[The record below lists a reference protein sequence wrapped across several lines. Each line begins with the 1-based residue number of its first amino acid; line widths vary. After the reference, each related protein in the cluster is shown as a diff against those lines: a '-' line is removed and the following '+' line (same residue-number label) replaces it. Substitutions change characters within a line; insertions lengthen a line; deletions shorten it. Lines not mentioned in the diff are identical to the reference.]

1 MTNASK
7 NPGYFT
13 DGYGATATGLP
24 LVGGLIRRDE
34 MAAGTIDHAL
44 AFDIPQPE
52 ARRVVWPA
60 NRTDGIAAASA
71 GSIPEGTRFRLDPAL
86 DIAALRLP
94 RAAAAM
100 ARAVQKYGMVVIDR
114 SSSVTFKAEDPARFG
129 MDPWPG
135 LFGTPW
141 PNVMLRGFPWSRLQ
155 VVVPTRAAFESP
167 APVVT
172 PPKPPVVT
180 PPVKP
185 AASKPRKVAV
195 ARKPARAK
203 RGHRAR
209 RR

>member
-1 MTNASK
+1 
-7 NPGYFT
+7 
-13 DGYGATATGLP
+13 
-24 LVGGLIRRDE
+24 
-34 MAAGTIDHAL
+34 
-44 AFDIPQPE
+44 
-52 ARRVVWPA
+52 
-60 NRTDGIAAASA
+60 
-71 GSIPEGTRFRLDPAL
+71 
-86 DIAALRLP
+86 
-94 RAAAAM
+94 M

-141 PNVMLRGFPWSRLQ
+141 PNVMLKGFPWSRLQ
-155 VVVPTRAAFESP
+155 VVVPTRAAFEVS

-172 PPKPPVVT
+172 PPAAPPKPPVVT
-180 PPVKP
+180 PPVKPPVVAPPVKP